1 VAARSARAAVGDAG
15 DVRSTTAA
23 GVAHFEAALR
33 QGLNEAGFVEGQNV
47 AVWPYLMIARAC
59 ADKLLLASRLGR
71 EGYFRH

>member
-59 ADKLLLASRLGR
+59 ANKPLSTSDLSGKG
-71 EGYFRH
+71 